1 MEKLRQ
7 ILDVFKDTDSI
18 FGSTDFRLVID
29 LLIKYELLK
38 EGISE
43 DDQVL
48 IALLL
53 AKRFTDIQKATA
65 AIKHNKQAVMAKT
78 IRFLQDYEVRISKL
92 NSHFEKE
99 PIRGITIRYET
110 KGKNRQLS
118 KEEIELLISILDQ
131 TKDIHL
137 ARLKKKFLSDVK
149 EEEIE
154 EALADAF
161 YTIFTKLDQ
170 LKEFGAFEAWSRKIT
185 VNHCLATIKKFLQKL
200 QSMKL
205 LNLPKALVVKIHLNS
220 STACS
225 ARSTKKSVSQE
236 RMR

>member
-53 AKRFTDIQKATA
+53 AKRFTDIQKAIA

-154 EALADAF
+154 ES
-161 YTIFTKLDQ
+161 KWSLDF
-170 LKEFGAFEAWSRKIT
+170 KS
-185 VNHCLATIKKFLQKL
+185 
-200 QSMKL
+200 
-205 LNLPKALVVKIHLNS
+205 
-220 STACS
+220 
-225 ARSTKKSVSQE
+225 KKSFQRHIAKNLFQNLQE
-236 RMR
+236 VAVNSEKAYLFIGEFMFLTGCPFYDDKGKIKNDFNPDLFRQHVKNYINRG